1 MGNRDC
7 GKSIEYGL
15 LKNSLGP
22 YVETFDLQ
30 NILYIRKTER
40 VSAMGEVSR
49 MLAWTL
55 DLEFARLA
63 VSQEIPNPSTKKVIN
78 GILLKKLTGGSD
90 IHRARR
96 NYDKADTVFKTAA
109 TFYIKGN
116 NSVRTDTADCMET
129 CVEFAS
135 VYQFK
140 RPDDIEYLIKQEM
153 ESRECSRKEAEDKL
167 RNFYRVADDKIGEK
181 IESIEWCNAVIYLLS
196 EYYSQTHQL
205 GKVTIRPEEEEDA
218 GDVEEEATT
227 SLRKKLEA
235 TFEITLN
242 PEHKLL
248 VATVLD
254 TMFTFCQDRKKIT
267 KELEAM
273 RCIKKKDRRSGDTH
287 NKWVFQGMREKPKP
301 TDAT

>member
-22 YVETFDLQ
+22 YVETSDLQ

-129 CVEFAS
+129 CVESAS
-135 VYQFK
+135 VYRFK

-153 ESRECSRKEAEDKL
+153 ERCGCTRKKAEEKL
-167 RNFYRVADDKIGEK
+167 RQFLRVADDTIGAK
-181 IESIEWCNAVIYLLS
+181 IESVEWCNAVIFLLS
-196 EYYSQTHQL
+196 KFYSQTHQL
-205 GKVTIRPEEEEDA
+205 GKVVVRQEDDDDGDDEEM
-218 GDVEEEATT
+218 T
-227 SLRKKLEA
+227 SLRRTLES
-235 TFEITLN
+235 TFEFTYN

-248 VATVLD
+248 ATSVFS
-254 TMFTFCQDRKKIT
+254 TMYAHCQDKKKIT
-267 KELEAM
+267 RELEAM
-273 RCIKKKDRRSGDTH
+273 GCTRKRDKSSGSTRDKFIFTGMKKK
-287 NKWVFQGMREKPKP
+287 P
-301 TDAT
+301 TPPQSMQA

>member
-1 MGNRDC
+1 MS
-7 GKSIEYGL
+7 KYLIS
-15 LKNSLGP
+15 
-22 YVETFDLQ
+22 
-30 NILYIRKTER
+30 
-40 VSAMGEVSR
+40 
-49 MLAWTL
+49 
-55 DLEFARLA
+55 
-63 VSQEIPNPSTKKVIN
+63 
-78 GILLKKLTGGSD
+78 
-90 IHRARR
+90 
-96 NYDKADTVFKTAA
+96 TVFFNSIIAYLYNMY
-109 TFYIKGN
+109 TFTTNQQI
-116 NSVRTDTADCMET
+116 RILT
-129 CVEFAS
+129 
-135 VYQFK
+135 
-140 RPDDIEYLIKQEM
+140 
-153 ESRECSRKEAEDKL
+153 
-167 RNFYRVADDKIGEK
+167 EK